1 MTQADLLICGAV
13 YERASRPVVHAPEQE
28 SIFGAVVDT
37 RRRIV
42 RGGRPLLP
50 VSTRT
55 SFAGVVTVER
65 GLRY

>member
-1 MTQADLLICGAV
+1 MCGAA
-13 YERASRPVVHAPEQE
+13 YERASRPVIPAREQE

-37 RRRIV
+37 GRRIV

-50 VSTRT
+50 VFTRT